1 MLNIIKKLRFLLL
14 LIPLGIIIRYVDL
27 EITKGGFLS
36 TNEKSDHFLFIGG
49 LVFLVIGLIVVVLF
63 FDKKSNP

>member
-1 MLNIIKKLRFLLL
+1 MLNFIKKLRFLLL

-36 TNEKSDHFLFIGG
+36 TNEKSDHFVFIGG
-49 LVFLVIGLIVVVLF
+49 LVFLVLGLLVVVLY

>member
-1 MLNIIKKLRFLLL
+1 MLNFIKKLRFLLL
-14 LIPLGIIIRYVDL
+14 LIPIGIIIRYVDL

-36 TNEKSDHFLFIGG
+36 TNEKSDHFWFIGG
-49 LVFLVIGLIVVVLF
+49 LVFLVLGLLVVVLY

>member
-1 MLNIIKKLRFLLL
+1 MLNFIKKLRFLLL

>member
-1 MLNIIKKLRFLLL
+1 MLNFIKKLSFLLL

-36 TNEKSDHFLFIGG
+36 TNEKSDHFVFIGG
-49 LVFLVIGLIVVVLF
+49 LVFLVIVLLVVVLY

>member
-1 MLNIIKKLRFLLL
+1 MQNIIKKLKFLLL

-36 TNEKSDHFLFIGG
+36 TNEKSDHFVFIGG
-49 LVFLVIGLIVVVLF
+49 LVFLVLVLLVVVIY

>member
-14 LIPLGIIIRYVDL
+14 LIPIGIIIRYVDI
-27 EITKGGFLS
+27 EITKNGFLS
-36 TNEKSDHFLFIGG
+36 TNEKSDHFVFIGG
-49 LVFLVIGLIVVVLF
+49 LVFLVIGLILVVLF

>member
-36 TNEKSDHFLFIGG
+36 TNEKSDHFVFIGG
-49 LVFLVIGLIVVVLF
+49 LVFLVIGLIVIVLY

>member
-36 TNEKSDHFLFIGG
+36 TNEKSDHFVFIGG
-49 LVFLVIGLIVVVLF
+49 LVFLVFGLLAVILY

>member
-14 LIPLGIIIRYVDL
+14 LIPLGVIMRYVDI

-36 TNEKSDHFLFIGG
+36 TNEKSDHFVFIGG
-49 LVFLVIGLIVVVLF
+49 LVFLVIGLIVVVLY

>member
-1 MLNIIKKLRFLLL
+1 MQNIIKKFKFLLL
-14 LIPLGIIIRYVDL
+14 LIPLGVIIRYVDL

-36 TNEKSDHFLFIGG
+36 TNEKSDHFVFIGG
-49 LVFLVIGLIVVVLF
+49 LVFLVIGLIVVVLY

>member
-27 EITKGGFLS
+27 EITRGGFLS
-36 TNEKSDHFLFIGG
+36 SNEKSDHFVFIGG
-49 LVFLVIGLIVVVLF
+49 LVLLVLVLLAF
-63 FDKKSNP
+63 IIYFDKKLNP

>member
-1 MLNIIKKLRFLLL
+1 MLNNIKKLRFLLL
-14 LIPLGIIIRYVDL
+14 LVPLGITIRYVDL

-36 TNEKSDHFLFIGG
+36 TNEKSDHFVFIVG
-49 LVFLVIGLIVVVLF
+49 LVFLVLCLLVVVLY

>member
-1 MLNIIKKLRFLLL
+1 MLDIIKKLRFLLL
-14 LIPLGIIIRYVDL
+14 LITLGIIIRYVDL

-36 TNEKSDHFLFIGG
+36 TNEKSDHFVFIGG
-49 LVFLVIGLIVVVLF
+49 LVFLVIGLIVVVLY

>member
-1 MLNIIKKLRFLLL
+1 MLNFIKKLRFLLL

-36 TNEKSDHFLFIGG
+36 TNEKSDHFVFIGG
-49 LVFLVIGLIVVVLF
+49 LVFLVLGLLLVVLY

>member
-1 MLNIIKKLRFLLL
+1 MLNFIKKLRFLLL

-36 TNEKSDHFLFIGG
+36 TNEKSDHFVLIGG
-49 LVFLVIGLIVVVLF
+49 LVFLVLGLLVVVLY

>member
-1 MLNIIKKLRFLLL
+1 MQNIIKKLKFLLL

-36 TNEKSDHFLFIGG
+36 TNEKSDHFVFIGS
-49 LVFLVIGLIVVVLF
+49 LVFLVIGLIVVVLY

>member
-1 MLNIIKKLRFLLL
+1 MLNNIKKLRFLLL
-14 LIPLGIIIRYVDL
+14 LVPLGITIRYVDL

-36 TNEKSDHFLFIGG
+36 TNEKSDHFVFIVG
-49 LVFLVIGLIVVVLF
+49 LVFLVIGLIVVVLY

>member
-14 LIPLGIIIRYVDL
+14 LIPLGIIIRYVDI

>member
-36 TNEKSDHFLFIGG
+36 TNEKSDHFVLIGG
-49 LVFLVIGLIVVVLF
+49 LVFLVLGLLVVVLY

>member
-1 MLNIIKKLRFLLL
+1 MLNFIKKLRFLLL

-36 TNEKSDHFLFIGG
+36 SNEKSDHFMFIGG
-49 LVFLVIGLIVVVLF
+49 LVFLVLGLLVVVLY

>member
-1 MLNIIKKLRFLLL
+1 MLNFIKKLRFLLL
-14 LIPLGIIIRYVDL
+14 LIPIGIIIRYVDL

-36 TNEKSDHFLFIGG
+36 TNEKSDHFVFIGG
-49 LVFLVIGLIVVVLF
+49 LVFLVIGLIVVVLY

>member
-1 MLNIIKKLRFLLL
+1 MQNIIKKLKFLLL

-36 TNEKSDHFLFIGG
+36 TNEKLDHFVFVGG
-49 LVFLVIGLIVVVLF
+49 LVFLVIGLIVVVLY

>member
-1 MLNIIKKLRFLLL
+1 MLNFIKKLRFLLL

-63 FDKKSNP
+63 FD

>member
-1 MLNIIKKLRFLLL
+1 MLNFIKKLRFLLL

-36 TNEKSDHFLFIGG
+36 TNEKSDHFVLIAG
-49 LVFLVIGLIVVVLF
+49 LVFLVLGLLVVVLY

>member
-1 MLNIIKKLRFLLL
+1 MLNFIKKLRFLLL

-36 TNEKSDHFLFIGG
+36 TNEKSDNFMFIGG
-49 LVFLVIGLIVVVLF
+49 LVFLVLGLLVVVLY

>member
-36 TNEKSDHFLFIGG
+36 TNQKSDHFLFIGG
-49 LVFLVIGLIVVVLF
+49 LVSLVIGLIVVVLF

>member
-14 LIPLGIIIRYVDL
+14 LIPLGIIIRYVDI
-27 EITKGGFLS
+27 EITKNGFLS
-36 TNEKSDHFLFIGG
+36 TNEKSDHFVFIGG
-49 LVFLVIGLIVVVLF
+49 LVFLVIGLILVVLF

>member
-1 MLNIIKKLRFLLL
+1 MLNFIKKLRFLLL

-36 TNEKSDHFLFIGG
+36 TNEKSDHFVFIGG
-49 LVFLVIGLIVVVLF
+49 LVFLVLGLLVVVLY
-63 FDKKSNP
+63 FDKKSKP

>member
-1 MLNIIKKLRFLLL
+1 MLNFIKKLRFLLL

-36 TNEKSDHFLFIGG
+36 TNEQSDHFLFIGG
-49 LVFLVIGLIVVVLF
+49 LVFLVIGIIAVVLF

>member
-1 MLNIIKKLRFLLL
+1 MLNFIKKLRFLLL

-36 TNEKSDHFLFIGG
+36 TNEKSDHLMFIGG
-49 LVFLVIGLIVVVLF
+49 LVFLVLGLLVVVLY

>member
-1 MLNIIKKLRFLLL
+1 MLNFIKKLRFLLL
-14 LIPLGIIIRYVDL
+14 LIPLGIIIRYVDI

-36 TNEKSDHFLFIGG
+36 TNEKSDHFVFIGG
-49 LVFLVIGLIVVVLF
+49 LVFLVLGLLVVVLY

>member
-1 MLNIIKKLRFLLL
+1 MLNFIKKLRFLLL

-36 TNEKSDHFLFIGG
+36 TNEKSDHFMFIGG
-49 LVFLVIGLIVVVLF
+49 LVFLVIGLIVVVLY

>member
-1 MLNIIKKLRFLLL
+1 MLNFIKKLRFLLL

-36 TNEKSDHFLFIGG
+36 TNEKSDHFMFIGG
-49 LVFLVIGLIVVVLF
+49 LVFLVLGLLVVVLY

>member
-36 TNEKSDHFLFIGG
+36 TNEKSDHFVFIGG
-49 LVFLVIGLIVVVLF
+49 LVFLVLGLLVVVLY